1 MPGTQTGAIPF
12 TVYQVV
18 GSSDA
23 LPQQRRMPEEASNT
37 FKVGTPVVLASG
49 YITDSGAISSGTPA
63 LVGFS
68 SEFAHNLA
76 SSGVAPAGGSGTT
89 YGSVQNQASAVNVP
103 IGAPMADGNCGVF
116 IANNETIMTG
126 KTNDAHTLAVTDPG
140 STFGITKDSASG
152 FWFID
157 TTITSPASGAVA
169 ECLQLVDPVG
179 TVGGRISFRII
190 SAAQALGL

>member
-1 MPGTQTGAIPF
+1 MAGTQTGAIPF
-12 TVYQVV
+12 TVFQVV

-49 YITDSGAISSGTPA
+49 YITDSSAISSGTPA

-103 IGAPMADGNCGVF
+103 LGAPMSDGNCGVY
-116 IANNETIMTG
+116 IANDETIMVG
-126 KTNDAHTLAVTDPG
+126 KTDDAHTLAVTDVG
-140 STFGITKDSASG
+140 STFGLTKDSASG

-157 TTITSPASGAVA
+157 TTITVVGSGAVA
-169 ECLQLVDPVG
+169 LGLQMVDPVG
-179 TVGGRISFRII
+179 TVGGRLSFRII
-190 SAAQALGL
+190 DAARALGL